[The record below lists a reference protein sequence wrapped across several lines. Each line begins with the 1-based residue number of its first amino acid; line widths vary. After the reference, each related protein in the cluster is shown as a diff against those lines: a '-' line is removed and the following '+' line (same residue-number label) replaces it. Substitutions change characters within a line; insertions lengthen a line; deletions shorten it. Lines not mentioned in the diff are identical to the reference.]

1 MSANPPERE
10 LDRVDRQLLSLLQAD
25 GRLTV
30 AELARNVNL
39 TLTPCIERVRRLE
52 REGFIDGYYAHL
64 NPKRLGQSMLAFT
77 EVTLDHAT
85 QDVFQRFKEA
95 VQTVEEIVECHMV
108 AGGFDYL
115 IKTRVQ
121 DMDEYRRVLGD
132 KIVNVR
138 GVRHTQTYFVL
149 EEVKST
155 HAVRVTD
162 AGRAGAGGSKRRRA
176 RH

>member
-1 MSANPPERE
+1 
-10 LDRVDRQLLSLLQAD
+10 
-25 GRLTV
+25 
-30 AELARNVNL
+30 
-39 TLTPCIERVRRLE
+39 
-52 REGFIDGYYAHL
+52 
-64 NPKRLGQSMLAFT
+64 
-77 EVTLDHAT
+77 
-85 QDVFQRFKEA
+85 
-95 VQTVEEIVECHMV
+95 V

-155 HAVRVTD
+155 HAVRVRVAE

-176 RH
+176 RP